1 VRRIAVCLFAC
12 GLALAQPRTAWAD
25 EGGSREQRAQDLFVQ
40 SREAAKRGDYL
51 TACAGFKESQSLVP
65 TPGTLLNL
73 ADCEERQGKLV
84 QALTDFEEVG
94 RELDPGDPR
103 AQVAEVRSKAIA
115 ARVSHLTLRLAAGA
129 PMDELRITLEPTGQ
143 EVPLGSAMRVDP
155 GEYRIVLRSADGSE
169 RTLPITLH
177 ESESKEL
184 VADAPR
190 PSVAPAPDSATSTGT
205 ARSRRRMLGF
215 ALGGTGV
222 GLLALGTVTGIVV
235 GVEAGTYKHDNATGN
250 PAGANS
256 VASAGRVL
264 GVVSPVALGFGA
276 VGVSFGAYF
285 LVTSG
290 RETVKL
296 SVQPTARG
304 GVLSVAF

>member
-1 VRRIAVCLFAC
+1 
-12 GLALAQPRTAWAD
+12 
-25 EGGSREQRAQDLFVQ
+25 
-40 SREAAKRGDYL
+40 
-51 TACAGFKESQSLVP
+51 
-65 TPGTLLNL
+65 
-73 ADCEERQGKLV
+73 
-84 QALTDFEEVG
+84 
-94 RELDPGDPR
+94 
-103 AQVAEVRSKAIA
+103 
-115 ARVSHLTLRLAAGA
+115 
-129 PMDELRITLEPTGQ
+129 
-143 EVPLGSAMRVDP
+143 
-155 GEYRIVLRSADGSE
+155 
-169 RTLPITLH
+169 
-177 ESESKEL
+177 
-184 VADAPR
+184 
-190 PSVAPAPDSATSTGT
+190 
-205 ARSRRRMLGF
+205 MLGF